1 MRKPLSMDLK
11 AKKAMNGRLLTPLVI
26 TDWPWIDWK

>member
-1 MRKPLSMDLK
+1 MDPK

-26 TDWPWIDWK
+26 ADWPWMDWKYMGR